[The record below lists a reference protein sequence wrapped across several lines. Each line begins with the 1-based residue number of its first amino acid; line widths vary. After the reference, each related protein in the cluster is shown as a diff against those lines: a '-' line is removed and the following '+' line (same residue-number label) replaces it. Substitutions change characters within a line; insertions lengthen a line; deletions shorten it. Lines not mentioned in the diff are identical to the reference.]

1 MCSTRAQGII
11 FPTFSAC
18 HLSQKKIEKS
28 FRITRV
34 LSLRLN
40 SVLCSQ
46 SRTTQTERGKKML
59 ELLDTIFGILVIVLA
74 FGGTAAYLI
83 GKQVKSERNAA
94 ARCEEHCTECAT
106 E

>member
-1 MCSTRAQGII
+1 
-11 FPTFSAC
+11 
-18 HLSQKKIEKS
+18 
-28 FRITRV
+28 
-34 LSLRLN
+34 
-40 SVLCSQ
+40 
-46 SRTTQTERGKKML
+46 ML